1 MNENNLDYRF
11 LARIVIEAE
20 TPLSVK
26 SGEKSVV
33 TDAVVIKDVNGLP
46 YIPGSSIA
54 GVIRHAWKETKE
66 GKQSEKDIFGYQQ
79 GEKGAGS
86 RIIFSEARIINA
98 KGKVMDGMVE
108 PKDIKD
114 DEVLKYYDKLP
125 IRQHVKINHRGTADT
140 EKSGKF
146 DEQVVFSGT
155 RFCFEMEMLGCKE
168 KEEEDTFK
176 ELLKKLYHT
185 SFRLGSGT
193 RNGFGKI
200 KVVSIQY
207 DALSKNDERYLNKS
221 SNLEESRGWYG
232 GTFSDKEEDKGWTSW
247 KYELT
252 PNDFFL
258 FGSGFGN
265 EDADM
270 TPITET
276 KVDWENN
283 PAKVKEHVYLLPATS
298 IKGAIAHRV
307 AYHYNRL
314 TNVFAEDFNKEG
326 RLYAEGK
333 TMNDYVGC
341 NNVAVRLLFG
351 YEGDAKMR
359 KIRGNVLFSDLYDE
373 KKEGKDKILNHV
385 AIDRFTGGAID
396 GALFSEKTVY
406 GNKKP
411 FILEILVNKEEIR
424 KLAKEEGMQKLIKE
438 LYKNETD
445 EDVFNKTMEALTSAL
460 DDLCNGL
467 LPLGGGVNRGNGMFH
482 GKLIEPKQ
490 EEAK

>member
-1 MNENNLDYRF
+1 MSENNLDYRF

-26 SGEKSVV
+26 SGEKSVI

-54 GVIRHAWKETKE
+54 GVIRHAWKETEE
-66 GKQSEKDIFGYQQ
+66 GEQSEKDIFGYQQ

-98 KGKVMDGMVE
+98 KGKVMDGMVK

-125 IRQHVKINHRGTADT
+125 VRQHVKINHRGTADT

-146 DEQVVFSGT
+146 DEQVVFSCT

-168 KEEEDTFK
+168 EEGTFK

-207 DALSKNDERYLNKS
+207 DALAKNNERYLNKS
-221 SNLEESRGWYG
+221 SNLEESKNWYE
-232 GTFSDKEEDKGWTSW
+232 GTFSDTEENKGWTSW

-252 PNDFFL
+252 PDDFFL
-258 FGSGFGN
+258 FGSGFGD

-326 RLYAEGK
+326 GKNAEGK
-333 TMNDYVGC
+333 SMNDYVGS

-351 YEGDAKMR
+351 YEGDAKTR
-359 KIRGNVLFSDLYDE
+359 KIRGNVLFSDLYDD
-373 KKEGKDKILNHV
+373 KQEGKDKILNHV

-406 GNKKP
+406 GKEIKKP
-411 FILEILVNKEEIR
+411 FTLEVFVNEKRVEHLVE
-424 KLAKEEGMQKLIKE
+424 E
-438 LYKNETD
+438 LYENNK
-445 EDVFNKTMEALTSAL
+445 DVLNNTKMALKAAL
-460 DDLCNGL
+460 DDICNGR

-482 GKLIEPKQ
+482 GRLIEPKQ
-490 EEAK
+490 EEARK